1 VRELFEIYDEGGV
14 DAAFVY
20 TFARWDL
27 PTSSDPERDFDIAS
41 FGIVKVLE
49 TGRTGTTYPGSPWE
63 PKAAFHA
70 LAEYGR
76 FRAARP
82 DGRTK
87 YLTRRDD

>member
-1 VRELFEIYDEGGV
+1 VGELLQVYDEEGA

-41 FGIVKVLE
+41 YGVVKVLE
-49 TGRTGTTYPGSPWE
+49 QGRTGTTYPGLPWE

-76 FRAARP
+76 ARTASP
-82 DGRTK
+82 GT
-87 YLTRRDD
+87 